1 MAYFLKVNDT
11 TKTLADWKIT
21 KAVLTL
27 KSLDCDELCIHS
39 QAEFAYNATVQLFS
53 DNLCV
58 FSGKVRTLPQYEAA
72 QTKYREYKI
81 LGPWNDL
88 CEIVY
93 QQKWKCAKQSSND
106 GTQAEI
112 FDTYKS
118 RVILG
123 ENDAEERIDI
133 GAQIENIVEFAKAAG
148 ANIQSGN
155 IAASYPMLCDE
166 TCDINC
172 AQAVKRTL
180 KWLPD
185 AISFFD
191 YSTTPPKLNVVRRNA
206 LDKKQIN
213 LNSDSVKDYKVSPRN
228 DLLISGVEIKYEK
241 TQSIGSESYS
251 TLQCDKYPPNF
262 DSRTP
267 KSLVMTVELDGYKGI
282 LQEHTIQTEEIK
294 PNDTDWWVSKI
305 PSLSEAYNLKILESS
320 RDFPDYKYALTK
332 GTIPDWANIE
342 SKVDTICAYV
352 SYTTTSHI
360 CARQK
365 ISIRLRVTKT
375 KSRKFSRLATSRS
388 DEPVPE
394 GLAQSLYAGLGT
406 LQYDS
411 QFCIYNAQAHNYAGK
426 ALNLKGANP
435 LFENMNSAV
444 VECRQDLF
452 ESTLTIK
459 AGSPEHLYPAK
470 IAELFRINKA
480 RKTTASF
487 STKTKAQ
494 SPLKGKISLNAQ
506 SVKEVPTQINTV
518 MRSITLS
525 VDATKPK
532 IVLDSSNI
540 PDGITLGVQ
549 RVLVCENG
557 QPAYAYTILSN
568 TE

>member
-1 MAYFLKVNDT
+1 MPYMLKVGDT
-11 TKTLADWKIT
+11 TKSLADWKIT

-27 KSLDCDELCIHS
+27 KSLDCDELCIRS
-39 QAEFAYNATVQLFS
+39 QTEFAYNESVQLL
-53 DNLCV
+53 DGALCV
-58 FSGKVRTLPQYEAA
+58 FSGTVRTLPQYESA
-72 QTKYREYKI
+72 QTKYAEYKI

-93 QQKWKCAKQSSND
+93 QQKWKCAKQSNTD
-106 GTQAEI
+106 DTQAEI
-112 FDTYKS
+112 FDIYKS

-123 ENDAEERIDI
+123 ENDAEERINI
-133 GAQIENIVEFAKAAG
+133 GTQIANIVEFASGAG
-148 ANIQSGN
+148 ANIQCGN
-155 IAASYPMLCDE
+155 VAANFPMLCDE

-191 YSTTPPKLNVVRRNA
+191 YSAVPPKLNVVRRNA
-206 LDKKQIN
+206 LDKKEIN
-213 LNSDSVKDYKVSPRN
+213 LNADSVKDYKVSPRN
-228 DLLISGVEIKYEK
+228 DLLVSGVEIKYEK
-241 TQSIGSESYS
+241 TGSIGGETYS
-251 TLQCDKYPPNF
+251 TLQSDKYPPNF
-262 DSRTP
+262 DSKTA
-267 KSLVMTVELDGYKGI
+267 KALVMTVELDGYKGV

-294 PNDTDWWVSKI
+294 SDDTKWWTSKI
-305 PSLSEAYNLKILESS
+305 PSLSEVGDLKILESS
-320 RDFPDYKYALTK
+320 RDYPDYKYALTK
-332 GTIPDWANIE
+332 GSIPDWANVD
-342 SKVDTICAYV
+342 SKIDTICACV
-352 SYTTTSHI
+352 SYNTTSHT
-360 CARQK
+360 CAKQK

-375 KSRKFSRLATSRS
+375 KSRKFSRLSTSRS

-394 GLAQSLYAGLGT
+394 GLAQSLYTGLGT
-406 LQYDS
+406 LQFDS
-411 QFCIYNAQAHNYAGK
+411 QFCIYNAKARSYSGR
-426 ALNLKGANP
+426 ALNLKGANQ

-444 VECRQDLF
+444 IECRQDLF
-452 ESTLTIK
+452 ENTLKIK

-487 STKTKAQ
+487 STKNTAK
-494 SPLKGKISLNAQ
+494 SPLRGKISLNAQ

-532 IVLDSSNI
+532 IVLDSSNV
-540 PDGITLGVQ
+540 PDGTTLGVKK
-549 RVLVCENG
+549 VLVCHNG

-568 TE
+568 PE